1 MFRVFIRKNI
11 TSMAIVLFLALFL
24 IIQAMKPSFIYNAD
38 GSFRHFGIGYK
49 NKTVIPI
56 WLVTILV
63 AILSYVFILYYIT
76 LPRYRF

>member
-38 GSFRHFGIGYK
+38 GRFRHFGIGYK
-49 NKTVIPI
+49 NKTVIY
-56 WLVTILV
+56 LVSNNFSN
-63 AILSYVFILYYIT
+63 ILSYVFFLYYIT
-76 LPRYRF
+76 LPI